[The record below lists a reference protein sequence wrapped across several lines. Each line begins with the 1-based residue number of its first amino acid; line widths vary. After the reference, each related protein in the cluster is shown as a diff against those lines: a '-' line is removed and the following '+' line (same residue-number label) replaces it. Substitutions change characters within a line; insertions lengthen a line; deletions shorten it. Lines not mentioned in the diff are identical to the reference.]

1 MAYPVPVSVTESFSN
16 VDATSHLVTLPSANA
31 GDLLVMFF
39 SVDGAP
45 TITDVWTQ
53 LYKTA
58 QGTVISGACYAKIS
72 VGGEAANIDVVTN
85 NTESFAAQVYRYA
98 AGNWYGASVTDGIS
112 VGTPV
117 ASANAGVST
126 PDAPA
131 VTAAWGSQENAF
143 ITVLHDSTGS
153 TITGTPTNYTDSVNT
168 NPAGGTAT
176 AGVVSLRRSLT
187 AASDDPSSWTTS
199 TTGVATVTNTIVIRP
214 YESSPNSWVNVG
226 GKPRGNLWYR

>member
-39 SVDGAP
+39 SSDGAP

-58 QGTVISGACYAKIS
+58 QGTVVSGAAYAKIS
-72 VGGEAANIDVVTN
+72 DGNEAANVDVVTN
-85 NTESFAAQVYRYA
+85 TAESFAAQVYRYA
-98 AGNWYGASVTDGIS
+98 VGNWYGASVAAGIS

-117 ASANAGVST
+117 ASANTGSSN

-131 VTAAWGSQENAF
+131 VVAAWGSQENGF
-143 ITVLHDSTGS
+143 LTVLHNSTGS
-153 TITGTPTNYTDSVNT
+153 TVTGTPANYTDSVNT

-214 YESSPNSWVNVG
+214 YESSPAAFFPINSQ
-226 GKPRGNLWYR
+226 RGNIWYR